1 MIPPV
6 TVIGAMAGSIG
17 VAIAMGIRSMRSH
30 R

>member
-6 TVIGAMAGSIG
+6 NVLGAMAGSIG
-17 VAIAMGIRSMRSH
+17 AAIAMGIYSMRHH